1 MLNLAERVSFLLLTS
16 LLIFSRPFFFSFLT
30 SSSKSSSTASPY
42 LTSESDSSESKS
54 GFLLKK
60 IALSLMPLTSDF
72 IYLISLRIDE
82 VAVMFTE
89 LFSYW
94 SRPL

>member
-1 MLNLAERVSFLLLTS
+1 
-16 LLIFSRPFFFSFLT
+16 
-30 SSSKSSSTASPY
+30 
-42 LTSESDSSESKS
+42 
-54 GFLLKK
+54 LKK